1 MYIMGFTSL
10 QAVLACAVSMNVAI
24 AYGATDIDEL
34 NQKLNEYEQRIESLE
49 SKQAEDRPYGSRTSE
64 YSRRKTTNNQFNPA
78 ISVILDGVY
87 ASYKND
93 PEDYNIP
100 GFALGGEAELAPE
113 GFSLGHSEIVFSN
126 NIDDKFY
133 GQFTLAFAEH
143 DNELEV
149 ELEEAFFETLALGS
163 GFTIRGGRFYSALGY
178 LNQIHEHAWDFKDA
192 PLVYRALFGNQYFD
206 DGLRVSVIMPTALFL
221 ELGAEALSGR
231 KFPAG
236 GEQDGVGS
244 WVAYANIGGDIGVSH
259 SWQAGMSY
267 WTADKIE
274 REYGGHAHDGVAEAP
289 FFEGDSK
296 TVGLNAIYKWA
307 PDGNYRDRNVKL
319 QFEYFDREDEGNLT
333 LLNSGPPEETSTLD
347 GKQDGWYAQATWK
360 IARSWRTGIRY
371 DRLDSDNRGSDSGV
385 LDEAGLL
392 SNGHTPERAS
402 VMAEWIPSE
411 YSRIRLQYNRDD
423 SYQVSDDQVY
433 LQYTFS
439 IGSHGAHAF

>member
-1 MYIMGFTSL
+1 MFELRTALAS
-10 QAVLACAVSMNVAI
+10 AVCLHVSVAAAVA
-24 AYGATDIDEL
+24 DIDEL
-34 NQKLNEYEQRIESLE
+34 NQKLDEYEQRIEALE
-49 SKQAEDRPYGSRTSE
+49 RHDAEIARGESANADYA
-64 YSRRKTTNNQFNPA
+64 RRRTTNNQFNPA

-87 ASYKND
+87 ASYSNA
-93 PEDYNIP
+93 PEDYRLP

-133 GQFTLAFAEH
+133 GQLTLAIAEH
-143 DNELEV
+143 DNELEI
-149 ELEEAFFETLALGS
+149 ELEEAFFETLALGG
-163 GFTIRGGRFYSALGY
+163 GFTVRGGRFYSALGY
-178 LNQIHEHAWDFKDA
+178 LNQVHEHAWDFKDA

-206 DGLRVSVIMPTALFL
+206 DGLRASVILPTALFF
-221 ELGAEALSGR
+221 ELGAEAFSGR

-244 WVAYANIGGDIGVSH
+244 WVAYTNIGGDIGVSH
-259 SWQAGMSY
+259 SWQAGLSY
-267 WTADKIE
+267 WSADKIE
-274 REYGGHAHDGVAEAP
+274 REYGGHAHDGVAETPLFA
-289 FFEGDSK
+289 GDSK
-296 TVGLNAIYKWA
+296 TVGLNAVYKWA
-307 PDGNYRDRNVKL
+307 PDGNYRERNVKL
-319 QFEYFDREDEGNLT
+319 QFEYFDRDDQGSLT
-333 LLNSGPPEETSTLD
+333 LLNSDPLETSSLD
-347 GKQDGWYAQATWK
+347 SKQDGWYAQATWK
-360 IARSWRTGIRY
+360 FARSWRTGIRY
-371 DRLDSDNRGSDSGV
+371 DRLDSDNTGSDLDV

-402 VMAEWIPSE
+402 IMAEWVPSE